1 MVRIK
6 KIQDIN
12 LELSDIAKNLS
23 SLIKL
28 KKKLSVEC
36 PLIESL
42 SMHTVV
48 TCLTDHGG
56 VQQRTPSGDLDSKL
70 LRHVRR
76 AGVLGR
82 GDGLILQGHSGG
94 GSFRRDEHVSTRDCM
109 VKISQFSTTTKL

>member
-1 MVRIK
+1 
-6 KIQDIN
+6 
-12 LELSDIAKNLS
+12 
-23 SLIKL
+23 
-28 KKKLSVEC
+28 
-36 PLIESL
+36 
-42 SMHTVV
+42 MHTAV

-94 GSFRRDEHVSTRDCM
+94 GSFRRDEHVSIHVIVWLKYRNFQQQQNFEWYKAAPPPPKKKEVGICYIP
-109 VKISQFSTTTKL
+109 V

>member
-1 MVRIK
+1 
-6 KIQDIN
+6 
-12 LELSDIAKNLS
+12 
-23 SLIKL
+23 
-28 KKKLSVEC
+28 
-36 PLIESL
+36 
-42 SMHTVV
+42 MHTAV

-109 VKISQFSTTTKL
+109 VKISQFSTTTKLLVV